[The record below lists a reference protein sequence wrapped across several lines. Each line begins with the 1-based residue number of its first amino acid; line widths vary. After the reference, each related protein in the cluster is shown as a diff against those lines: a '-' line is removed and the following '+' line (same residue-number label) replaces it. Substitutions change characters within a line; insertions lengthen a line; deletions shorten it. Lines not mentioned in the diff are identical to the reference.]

1 MQCSGHRAKTDSALS
16 MAAACSYTLQEYDS
30 VHKADK
36 YLKLGGLGS
45 LPALIAVHE
54 SARSAVQR
62 HITPTQCSL
71 AKGVAVVG
79 YSGNQGL
86 RGLAGA
92 NISDEVLEKRE
103 KQDRIKVGE
112 H

>member
-71 AKGVAVVG
+71 AKGG
-79 YSGNQGL
+79 SRWRGNQGV

>member
-71 AKGVAVVG
+71 AKGVAVIG
-79 YSGNQGL
+79 YSGNQGVRDSQVPTSRTRYSRSARSRTAL
-86 RGLAGA
+86 R
-92 NISDEVLEKRE
+92 
-103 KQDRIKVGE
+103 
-112 H
+112 